1 MNLFHLGIKDNVTPY
16 MKGKIKLT
24 NQVST
29 MCAFIGF
36 FYSFFVYAHYP
47 ELVVYPASLFV
58 ISSILLV
65 LTRFGFVSTAR
76 FLASFEMLVLAS
88 LFHAS
93 IIQAGDSVLVSFFCS
108 MLAMTLIP
116 WVLFGM
122 QEKKELITSLAICYG
137 LLLFQ
142 GVLNKQIEVPVDVT
156 FFRESYLDIMTYAF
170 AIAIA
175 IVLMVM
181 MKQDKSEQYAS

>member
-1 MNLFHLGIKDNVTPY
+1 
-16 MKGKIKLT
+16 
-24 NQVST
+24 
-29 MCAFIGF
+29 
-36 FYSFFVYAHYP
+36 
-47 ELVVYPASLFV
+47 
-58 ISSILLV
+58 
-65 LTRFGFVSTAR
+65 
-76 FLASFEMLVLAS
+76 
-88 LFHAS
+88 
-93 IIQAGDSVLVSFFCS
+93 